1 MAVNDYGMVVHHCDI
16 FEPHKEC
23 RFYAVIYSGNF
34 TTLAP
39 ERTRVERVTVLH
51 SEHRLVALLVNIGLG

>member
-1 MAVNDYGMVVHHCDI
+1 MAWWCITAIYLNLVKSVV
-16 FEPHKEC
+16 FT
-23 RFYAVIYSGNF
+23 AVIYSGNF

-51 SEHRLVALLVNIGLG
+51 SEHRLVALLVNILLG